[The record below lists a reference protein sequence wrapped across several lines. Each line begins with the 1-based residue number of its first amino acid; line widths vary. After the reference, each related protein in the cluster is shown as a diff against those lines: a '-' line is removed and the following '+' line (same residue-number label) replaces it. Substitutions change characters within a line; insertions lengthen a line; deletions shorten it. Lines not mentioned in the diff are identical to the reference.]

1 MYNLDFVKYGLLLTI
16 VLFLNTMPNKEINSM
31 NKKNLFIQQWN
42 NNECFVD
49 LHNNFKVNK
58 KY

>member
-1 MYNLDFVKYGLLLTI
+1 MKYGLLLTI